1 MKMKR
6 YVHSTLILLFTI
18 LFFVACNDNSFID
31 PRDGQKYKTV
41 KIGNQI
47 WMAENLNYEM
57 GYSWCNELNEENCK
71 EYGRLYIWDVA
82 INACPDGWHL
92 PSKMELDFLMAAV
105 GGYEIAGKILKSKT
119 GWALKENSDGNGIDQ
134 YGFSAKPS
142 GGRYSLPSGDFYGV
156 KEETA
161 FWSSEDGGP
170 WSAFVMALKKD
181 DDYAIRDSYE
191 KQSAISVRCV
201 KGEVSSKK
209 EENKE
214 KSVQVPLR
222 EITDSRDGQKY
233 KTVKIG
239 NQVWTA
245 ENMNYKTEESSKC
258 RFYDEEKCKKYG
270 RTYSYKDALDVCPE
284 GWRLPTYN
292 DFYALIQTVGGK
304 DVAGKALKSRED
316 WPEKTQRM
324 DEYGFSALPINE
336 YYDGD
341 DCGYS
346 FYSIF
351 WSSSEDSDGSPYGLY
366 ICNDWDPAKI
376 SWAYKDYRFAV
387 RCIKDEIEFMED

>member
-1 MKMKR
+1 MKQYILSIIM
-6 YVHSTLILLFTI
+6 LMAAALLFI
-18 LFFVACNDNSFID
+18 ACNDDSFVD

-57 GYSWCNELNEENCK
+57 GYSWCYELNEDNCK

-82 INACPDGWHL
+82 LNACPDGWHL
-92 PSKMELDFLMAAV
+92 PSEVELDFLMAAV
-105 GGYEIAGKILKSKT
+105 GGRETAGKKLKSKT
-119 GWALKENSDGNGIDQ
+119 GWTPKENANGNGVDQ

-142 GGRYSLPSGDFYGV
+142 GGRNSPPYGEFYGI
-156 KEETA
+156 KEKTV

-170 WSAFVMALKKD
+170 WKASVVVLESDADNITK
-181 DDYAIRDSYE
+181 DSYW
-191 KQSAISVRCV
+191 KNFALSVRCI

-214 KSVQVPLR
+214 KIVSVPLH
-222 EITDSRDGQKY
+222 EMTDSRDGQKY
-233 KTVKIG
+233 KTVRIG

-245 ENMNYKTEESSKC
+245 ENMNYKTEKSSEC
-258 RFYDEEKCKKYG
+258 NFYDEEKCKKYG
-270 RTYSYKDALDVCPE
+270 RTYTYKDALNVCPD
-284 GWRLPTYN
+284 GWHLPTYN
-292 DFYALIQTVGGK
+292 EFYALIQNVGGK
-304 DVAGKALKSRED
+304 NVAGKALKSSVD
-316 WPEKTQRM
+316 WTEKTQRM
-324 DEYGFSALPINE
+324 DEYGFSALPIDG
-336 YYDGD
+336 YYEGD
-341 DCGYS
+341 ECGFS
-346 FYSIF
+346 LYSIF
-351 WSSSEDSDGSPYGLY
+351 WSSTEDSSGSPYGLY